1 MVQNARV
8 TAFAISE
15 LLREKQQKEKK
26 GKGGGRV
33 KLPFPP
39 PRFGLKIQS

>member
-15 LLREKQQKEKK
+15 LLREKQQKEEK
-26 GKGGGRV
+26 GEGGGRV

-39 PRFGLKIQS
+39 PRLGLKIQS